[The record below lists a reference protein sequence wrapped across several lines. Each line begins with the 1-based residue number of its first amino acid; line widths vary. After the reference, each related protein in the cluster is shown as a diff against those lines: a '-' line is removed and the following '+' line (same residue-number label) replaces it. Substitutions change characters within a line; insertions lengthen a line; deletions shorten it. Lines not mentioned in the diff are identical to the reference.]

1 MYLRRIQVKDRLQ
14 ARELGVVKVVGP
26 GCPRCQETHRLVMK
40 ALAEL
45 GLAADV
51 QDVSD
56 YKEMAKLG
64 VMFTP
69 AVVTNNEVL
78 CQGRIPTLHE
88 LKKWFE
94 ERATR

>member
-1 MYLRRIQVKDRLQ
+1 MQ

-26 GCPRCQETHRLVMK
+26 GCPRCQETHRRVMS

-69 AVVTNNEVL
+69 AVVANNEIL
-78 CQGRIPTLHE
+78 CQGRIPSLQE
-88 LKKWFE
+88 LKKWFK
-94 ERATR
+94 ERITR

>member
-1 MYLRRIQVKDRLQ
+1 MQT
-14 ARELGVVKVVGP
+14 RELGVVKVLGP
-26 GCPRCQETHRLVMK
+26 GCPRCQETHRLVMN

-69 AVVTNNEVL
+69 AVVANNEVL
-78 CQGRIPTLHE
+78 CQGRIPGLRE